1 MRASRLL
8 SILTTLQAKGHVT
21 AQALAEECEV
31 SIRTIYRDV
40 DALSAAGIPVYS
52 ERGTGGGY
60 RLLDGYRTRLNGL
73 SAAEAEALLLAG
85 LTHQTAQ
92 LGLGPAAA
100 TARTKLLAAMPEPLR
115 AGATRVQSRFH
126 LDAPSWFGEGES
138 LTHLPQVADAVWS
151 DRVLRIRYRSW
162 KGEKVRR
169 VEPLGI
175 VQKGG
180 AWYLV
185 GQIDGSVRTYRIS
198 RILDLAVLDEAFVRP
213 ATFDLADY
221 WARNTRR
228 LNAELHPTRATLR
241 LSPAGVEMMDTLLPA
256 YSRSGVELGES
267 DATGW
272 RLVTVPVGGIGWAP
286 HELMRFGAEAE
297 VIGPPELRA
306 RMAEVVASVAR
317 IYAGDAAQD
326 GAITV
331 R

>member
-8 SILTTLQAKGHVT
+8 SILTTLQAKGRVT

-73 SAAEAEALLLAG
+73 SPAEAEALLLAG

-115 AGATRVQSRFH
+115 AGATRIRSRFH

-138 LTHLPQVADAVWS
+138 LTHLPQVAEAVWS
-151 DRVLRIRYRSW
+151 DRVIRIRYRSW
-162 KGEKVRR
+162 KGEKARR

-180 AWYLV
+180 AWYLA
-185 GQIDGSVRTYRIS
+185 GQVEGSVRTYRIS
-198 RILDLAVLDEAFVRP
+198 RILELEVLDEHFSRP
-213 ATFDLADY
+213 EAFDLEAF
-221 WARNTRR
+221 WASTTRR
-228 LNAELHPTRATLR
+228 FDAELHPTRATLR
-241 LSPAGVEMMDTLLPA
+241 LSPAGVEMMESLLPA
-256 YSRSGVELGES
+256 YSRSAVELGDP
-267 DATGW
+267 DARGW
-272 RLVTVPVGGIGWAP
+272 RIATMPVGAISWAP
-286 HELMRFGAEAE
+286 HELLRFGPEAE

-306 RMAEVVASVAR
+306 RMTEVIASVAR
-317 IYAGDAAQD
+317 IYSG
-326 GAITV
+326 
-331 R
+331 

>member
-21 AQALAEECEV
+21 AQALADECEV

-100 TARTKLLAAMPEPLR
+100 TARTKLIAAMPEPLR

-138 LTHLPQVADAVWS
+138 LTHLPQVAEAVWS
-151 DRVLRIRYRSW
+151 DRVIRIRYRSW

-198 RILDLAVLDEAFVRP
+198 RILDLAVLDETFVRP
-213 ATFDLADY
+213 NAFDLAGF

-228 LNAELHPTRATLR
+228 FDAELHPVRATLR

-256 YSRSGVELGES
+256 YSRSGVELGEP
-267 DATGW
+267 DAAGW
-272 RLVTVPVGGIGWAP
+272 RLATVPVGGIGWAP
-286 HELMRFGAEAE
+286 HELMRFGPEVE

-326 GAITV
+326 GTIKA

>member
-138 LTHLPQVADAVWS
+138 LTHLPQVAEAVWS
-151 DRVLRIRYRSW
+151 DRVIRIRYRSW
-162 KGEKVRR
+162 KGEKTRR

-198 RILDLAVLDEAFVRP
+198 RILDLAVLDETFARP
-213 ATFDLADY
+213 AAFDLADY
-221 WARNTRR
+221 WTRNTRR

-256 YSRSGVELGES
+256 YSRSAVELGEP
-267 DATGW
+267 DVTGW

-317 IYAGDAAQD
+317 IYAGDATQD